1 MATMPKKTRTPT
13 EIKQKPLCRHVPS
26 VIPTKSAIFSI
37 SKRQKQW
44 EQKWK
49 NMKTNLS
56 QMENEMNENSNQNNN
71 NNELDEDEEDYIK
84 KKK

>member
-1 MATMPKKTRTPT
+1 ML
-13 EIKQKPLCRHVPS
+13 QS
-26 VIPTKSAIFSI
+26 VIPIQTSPEGKFSNFFQLA
-37 SKRQKQW
+37 KDKNNGNK
-44 EQKWK
+44 KWK